1 MKILAY
7 DHRTVRYGD
16 ERGSQSA
23 SGFSADRA
31 LQSLLADLCR
41 LQRIEVSLL
50 RDPAQPPLLL
60 PAAVR
65 VVACPPPQAAQI
77 LAQTLAQADA
87 IWPVA
92 PESAG
97 MLELASID
105 ILRHGKALIG
115 SHPDVVR
122 TFASKHETSRVLRA
136 AGIPVVETWRLHE
149 RMSDLSGGDE
159 RGWVVKPDDGAGCS
173 DTRIFP
179 DRDAAGEWI
188 AERDPAHYVLQPYIH
203 GRPCSISMV
212 CAAGK
217 VLLMSVDEQ
226 RMAVFDNQLHYL
238 GSTVSGADSLHREA
252 WALAERV
259 MAAVPGLWGYAG
271 IDFLVGRNG
280 PVVLEVNPRVTLS
293 HAGMRQ
299 SLGHNPARLVVELL
313 RGARCVA
320 LERKRSR
327 PVSIAVEAFAE
338 HLIAGH

>member
-1 MKILAY
+1 VKILAY

-16 ERGSQSA
+16 AYDRQA
-23 SGFSADRA
+23 AIGFSADRA

-41 LQRIEVSLL
+41 LQRTEVSLL
-50 RDPAQPPLLL
+50 RDPAQPPLPL
-60 PAAVR
+60 PASVR
-65 VVACPPPQAAQI
+65 LVACPPPHATQI
-77 LAQTLAQADA
+77 LAQSLAQADA
-87 IWPVA
+87 VWPVA

-97 MLELASID
+97 MLEMASLD
-105 ILRHGKALIG
+105 ILRHGRTLIG
-115 SHPDVVR
+115 SHPDAVR
-122 TFASKHETSRVLRA
+122 IFGSKHETSRVLRA

-149 RMSDLSGGDE
+149 RMPARSGADE

-188 AERDPAHYVLQPYIH
+188 AERDPARYVLQPYIH

-217 VLLMSVDEQ
+217 VLLMSVDET
-226 RMAVFDNQLHYL
+226 RMAVFDNQLHCL
-238 GSTVSGADSLHREA
+238 GSTVSGADNLGREA
-252 WALAERV
+252 LALAERV

-271 IDFLVGRNG
+271 IDFLIGEYG

-313 RGARCVA
+313 RDGRCAA
-320 LERKRSR
+320 LEKKRNR
-327 PVSIAVEAFAE
+327 PVSIVVDAFAE
-338 HLIAGH
+338 HLTAGH